1 MDSKIKPTLIRI
13 RDINNDLISVQN
25 KLNTSNLSYGMRN
38 SLLKS
43 VQLKKGQLRS
53 LMKRISHLTEGNI
66 ITITFQVEPS
76 KERYRKIYTNLSKED
91 AKLHL
96 RMMSSLQ
103 DLEITILEIKEVFT
117 KDSLIKL

>member
-1 MDSKIKPTLIRI
+1 MDSKIKPTLIRV
-13 RDINNDLISVQN
+13 REVYNDLISIQH
-25 KLNTSNLSYGMRN
+25 KLNTPNISYGMRN

-43 VQLKKGQLRS
+43 VQLKKSQLKS
-53 LMKRISHLTEGNI
+53 LMKRISNLTEGNI
-66 ITITFQVEPS
+66 LTITFQVEPS

-96 RMMSSLQ
+96 MMMSSLQ

>member
-1 MDSKIKPTLIRI
+1 MDSKIKPTLIRV
-13 RDINNDLISVQN
+13 RDINNDLISIQH
-25 KLNTSNLSYGMRN
+25 KLNTPNISYGMRN

-43 VQLKKGQLRS
+43 VQLKKSQLKS
-53 LMKRISHLTEGNI
+53 LMKRISNLTEGNI

>member
-13 RDINNDLISVQN
+13 RDINNDLISIQN

-43 VQLKKGQLRS
+43 VQLKKGQLKS

-66 ITITFQVEPS
+66 ITITFQLEPS

-96 RMMSSLQ
+96 MMMGSLQ

>member
-13 RDINNDLISVQN
+13 RDINNDLISIQH
-25 KLNTSNLSYGMRN
+25 KLNTPISYGMRN

-43 VQLKKGQLRS
+43 VQLKKSQLRS

-96 RMMSSLQ
+96 RMMGSLQ

>member
-13 RDINNDLISVQN
+13 RDINNDLISIQN

-43 VQLKKGQLRS
+43 VQLKKGQLKS

-66 ITITFQVEPS
+66 ITITFQLEPS

>member
-13 RDINNDLISVQN
+13 RDINNDLISIQN

-43 VQLKKGQLRS
+43 VQLKRGQLES

-76 KERYRKIYTNLSKED
+76 KERYRKVYTNLSKED

>member
-13 RDINNDLISVQN
+13 RDINNDLISIQN

-43 VQLKKGQLRS
+43 VQLKKGQLNS

-76 KERYRKIYTNLSKED
+76 KERYRKVYTNLSKED

-96 RMMSSLQ
+96 KMISSLQ

>member
-13 RDINNDLISVQN
+13 RDINNDLISIQN

-43 VQLKKGQLRS
+43 VQLKKGQLKS

-76 KERYRKIYTNLSKED
+76 KERYRKVYTNLSKED

-96 RMMSSLQ
+96 KMISSLQ
-103 DLEITILEIKEVFT
+103 DLEINILEIKEVFT

>member
-13 RDINNDLISVQN
+13 RDINNDLISIQN

-43 VQLKKGQLRS
+43 VQLKKGQLKS

>member
-13 RDINNDLISVQN
+13 RDINNDLISIQN

-43 VQLKKGQLRS
+43 VQLKRGQLKS

-76 KERYRKIYTNLSKED
+76 KERYRKVYTNLSKED

-96 RMMSSLQ
+96 TMISSLQ
-103 DLEITILEIKEVFT
+103 DLEINILEIKEVFT

>member
-13 RDINNDLISVQN
+13 RDINNDLISIQN

-43 VQLKKGQLRS
+43 VQLKKGQLKS

-76 KERYRKIYTNLSKED
+76 KERYRKVYTNLSKED

-96 RMMSSLQ
+96 IMISSLQ
-103 DLEITILEIKEVFT
+103 DLEINILEIKEVFA

>member
-13 RDINNDLISVQN
+13 REIYNDLLSIQH
-25 KLNTSNLSYGMRN
+25 KLQYDTLSYGLRN

-43 VQLKKGQLRS
+43 LQIKKSHLKS
-53 LMKRISHLTEGNI
+53 LMKRITNLTEGNI
-66 ITITFQVEPS
+66 ITITFQLEPS
-76 KERYRKIYTNLSKED
+76 KERYRRIYTNISKED

-96 RMMSSLQ
+96 KMLASLE
-103 DLEITILEIKEVFT
+103 DSKIIILEIKEVFT

>member
-13 RDINNDLISVQN
+13 REVYNDLLSIQH
-25 KLNTSNLSYGMRN
+25 KLQYNTLSYGLRN

-43 VQLKKGQLRS
+43 LQVKKGHLKS
-53 LMKRISHLTEGNI
+53 LMKRITNLTEGNI
-66 ITITFQVEPS
+66 ITITFQLEPS
-76 KERYRKIYTNLSKED
+76 KERYRRIYTNISKED

-96 RMMSSLQ
+96 KMLASLE
-103 DLEITILEIKEVFT
+103 DSEIIILEIKEVFT

>member
-1 MDSKIKPTLIRI
+1 
-13 RDINNDLISVQN
+13 
-25 KLNTSNLSYGMRN
+25 MRN

>member
-13 RDINNDLISVQN
+13 RDINNDLISIQH
-25 KLNTSNLSYGMRN
+25 KLNTTNISYGMRN

-43 VQLKKGQLRS
+43 VQLKKSQLKS
-53 LMKRISHLTEGNI
+53 LMKRISNLTEGNI

>member
-1 MDSKIKPTLIRI
+1 MDSKIKPPLIRI
-13 RDINNDLISVQN
+13 RDINNDLISIQH
-25 KLNTSNLSYGMRN
+25 KLNTPNISYGMRN

-43 VQLKKGQLRS
+43 VQLKKSQLKS
-53 LMKRISHLTEGNI
+53 LMKRISNLTEGNI

>member
-13 RDINNDLISVQN
+13 RDINNDLISIQH
-25 KLNTSNLSYGMRN
+25 KLNTTNISYGMRN

-43 VQLKKGQLRS
+43 VQLKKGQLKS

>member
-13 RDINNDLISVQN
+13 RDINNDLISIQN

-43 VQLKKGQLRS
+43 VQLKKGQLKS

-76 KERYRKIYTNLSKED
+76 KERYRKVYTNLSKED

-96 RMMSSLQ
+96 KMISSLQ